1 MAHFS
6 PAPAARTPPRRT
18 HSMFHHPPRI
28 RARREHSTVEVASG
42 PAPPSGAPPR
52 RAAGNHDRG
61 ADPATRLVPPAHAES
76 EAARSGTGAAP
87 HAVAGADIGPAPAQ
101 ARRTIFIGDIHGCR
115 GEFEELLSVVEFAPG
130 RDRLLLT
137 GDAFTRGPD
146 PLGVWRLIRATRP
159 EMVLGNHETWLLPQ
173 LRAIAAGGPPD
184 ALKQTRGDR
193 LQDLVP
199 HVAELLPWL
208 EALPLAI
215 DEPQFL
221 LVHAGINPDTGLA
234 GSTPDELVYIRT
246 WPPTGGIEGPRWH
259 DHIDPGGKPIVFGHD
274 APAGLVIKR
283 PPGAAP
289 DARPY
294 LVGLDSACVFG
305 GHLTAYLLEENR
317 IIQVPARRRWFH
329 QAPP

>member
-1 MAHFS
+1 MARH
-6 PAPAARTPPRRT
+6 T
-18 HSMFHHPPRI
+18 
-28 RARREHSTVEVASG
+28 
-42 PAPPSGAPPR
+42 PR
-52 RAAGNHDRG
+52 RARG
-61 ADPATRLVPPAHAES
+61 DHPAKEIA
-76 EAARSGTGAAP
+76 
-87 HAVAGADIGPAPAQ
+87 AGANADTAPAQ
-101 ARRTIFIGDIHGCR
+101 PRRTIFVGDIHGCCA
-115 GEFEELLSVVEFAPG
+115 EFAALLRAVDLAPG

-146 PLGVWRLIRATRP
+146 PLGVWRLIQATRP

-173 LRAIAAGGPPD
+173 LQAIAAGGPPD

-193 LQDLVP
+193 LRDLVP

-208 EALPLAI
+208 QALPLAI
-215 DEPQFL
+215 DEPRFL

-259 DHIDPGGKPIVFGHD
+259 DHVAPGGKLIVFGHD
-274 APAGLVIKR
+274 APGGLVIKR

-289 DARPY
+289 GARPY

-305 GHLTAYLLEENR
+305 GHLSAYLLEEDR
-317 IIQVPARRRWFH
+317 IVQVPARRRWAAFGGH
-329 QAPP
+329 A

>member
-1 MAHFS
+1 MASQAS
-6 PAPAARTPPRRT
+6 PDHPAA
-18 HSMFHHPPRI
+18 
-28 RARREHSTVEVASG
+28 
-42 PAPPSGAPPR
+42 
-52 RAAGNHDRG
+52 
-61 ADPATRLVPPAHAES
+61 
-76 EAARSGTGAAP
+76 TGDSP
-87 HAVAGADIGPAPAQ
+87 G
-101 ARRTIFIGDIHGCR
+101 RTIFVGDIHGCR
-115 GEFEELLSVVEFAPG
+115 AEFEELLNAVEFAPG

-159 EMVLGNHETWLLPQ
+159 EMVLGNHETWLLPH
-173 LRAIAAGGPPD
+173 LRAIAAGGPRD

-199 HVAELLPWL
+199 HAAELLPWL
-208 EALPLAI
+208 EGLPLAI
-215 DEPQFL
+215 DEPRFL

-259 DHIDPGGKPIVFGHD
+259 DHIDPGAKLIVFGHD
-274 APAGLVIKR
+274 APRGLVIKR

-289 DARPY
+289 GARPY

-317 IIQVPARRRWFH
+317 ILQVPAHRRWFRA
-329 QAPP
+329 APP